1 MAASEHRRESV
12 DERQASGE
20 WRERGGYEHKNA
32 QANKDGIPDRFYARN
47 GKSFWVE
54 WKRIGKPLEEK
65 QVLRIEQMREA
76 GLLVLA
82 PCYTRNEFWRFV
94 RDNAL

>member
-1 MAASEHRRESV
+1 MPEFRLESV
-12 DERQASGE
+12 DERAASSE
-20 WRERGGYEHKNA
+20 WRSRGGYEHKNERTSRS
-32 QANKDGIPDRFYARN
+32 GVPDRFYARN

-54 WKRIGKPLEEK
+54 WKRIGEPLEGQQE
-65 QVLRIEQMREA
+65 LRIAAMRAA
-76 GLLVLA
+76 GLLVLG